1 MSEHQSIIEKAV
13 NESWRQLIADRLLDT
28 AETGTETE
36 KSVDEGA
43 E

>member
-28 AETGTETE
+28 AETGTEPDGDVNE
-36 KSVDEGA
+36 
-43 E
+43 